1 MQTHSFTIRGLIND
15 LLRSLSA
22 AMIHIDDLILKLDK
36 TSSEYPE
43 AWLTN
48 EQLQRSV
55 EIFME
60 LRAEAI
66 FFIDTLNSD
75 NNEYYKKF
83 EHITL
88 NRFKHKSNEL
98 LTTIWGACDLML
110 LDNDQ
115 KHIMSQ
121 ISVINKSIK
130 NYIDSNTSIKNELK
144 IMNCHDIK
152 YNENNKNI
160 LLVEDEKIVRELTSV
175 ALSKIGYTV
184 FECNNAKMAINKVIN
199 EKQKID
205 ICIIDIGLPDINGIK
220 LANELLLFD
229 KDLHILFTSG
239 QDEEELKMQFGFK
252 NTFQLLK
259 KPYRILKLF
268 EKVERFKFF
277 LLFLLLRYITA
288 YVYR

>member
-98 LTTIWGACDLML
+98 LTSIWGACDLML

-184 FECNNAKMAINKVIN
+184 FECNNAKMAIGRVIN

-205 ICIIDIGLPDINGIK
+205 ICII
-220 LANELLLFD
+220 
-229 KDLHILFTSG
+229 
-239 QDEEELKMQFGFK
+239 M
-252 NTFQLLK
+252 
-259 KPYRILKLF
+259 
-268 EKVERFKFF
+268 
-277 LLFLLLRYITA
+277 
-288 YVYR
+288 